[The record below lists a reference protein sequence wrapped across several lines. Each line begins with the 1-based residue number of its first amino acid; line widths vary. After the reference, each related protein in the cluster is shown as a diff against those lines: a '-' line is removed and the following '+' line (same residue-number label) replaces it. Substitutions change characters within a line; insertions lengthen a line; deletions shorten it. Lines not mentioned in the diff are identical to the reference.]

1 MIGTADAPDVAALK
15 DAVAAFVARGEGDFE
30 ALALRIFARQVRDD
44 PAYARIAT
52 GAAPT
57 RVEDVP
63 AVPVSLFKALPL
75 ACFPPERARIVF
87 RTSGT
92 TGTVRGEHRL
102 LDTRLYDLGAVAHF
116 RACVGD
122 VPPRVVSLCSDEPD
136 SSLGH
141 MVALFAGG
149 APDVAFHG
157 GAVDADAWARLG
169 AAAARGPVFLAA
181 TAFALD
187 ALFAT
192 PGRVRLDADSLVM
205 VTGGFKGRRVRLD
218 SDALYRAIADRLG
231 APRVVGEYGMTE
243 LSSQLW
249 TDPVPAG
256 QVPGPFR
263 APPWMRVVPVDAETG
278 APVRGEGVLRFV
290 DLCNV
295 DSVLAIE
302 TMDLGR
308 VDGDRVTLRGR
319 LEGAEARGCSM
330 RAEDALLAA
339 RPDAA
344 EDAAAGD

>member
-1 MIGTADAPDVAALK
+1 MTAAEPGDAPDVAALK
-15 DAVAAFVARGEGDFE
+15 DAVAVFVARGEGDFDT
-30 ALALRIFARQVRDD
+30 LALRVFARQVRDD
-44 PAYARIAT
+44 PPYARVAA
-52 GAAPT
+52 GAAPE
-57 RVEDVP
+57 RADEIP
-63 AVPVSLFKALPL
+63 AVPVSLFKSVPL
-75 ACFPPERARIVF
+75 ACFPPERARVVF

-92 TGTVRGEHRL
+92 TGVARGEHRL

-141 MVALFAGG
+141 MVALFAAG

-157 GAVDADAWARLG
+157 GAVDADAWDRLG
-169 AAAARGPVFLAA
+169 AAAAAGPVFLAS

-192 PGRVRLDADSLVM
+192 HGAVRLGPDSLVM

-218 SDALYRAIADRLG
+218 SDALYRTIPDRLG

-256 QVPGPFR
+256 AVPGAFR
-263 APPWMRVVPVDAETG
+263 APPWMRVLPVDPETG
-278 APVRGEGVLRFV
+278 APVAGEGVLRFV

-308 VDGDRVTLRGR
+308 VDGPWVTLRGR

-330 RAEDALLAA
+330 RAEDALLALGRA
-339 RPDAA
+339 DAPR
-344 EDAAAGD
+344 D